1 MAIAA
6 AAALALAGCGS
17 GSTTSGAVV
26 AAAVPVRPSRR
37 RAAPGITATTVTV
50 GGHFPLTGPAAPGY
64 SEIPR
69 AIDAYFQHVNAN
81 GGVNGRK
88 LKMIIRDDGYNPVN
102 TVKVTKQLV
111 LQDKV
116 FAILGGLGT
125 PTHTK
130 VVDYLNAAKVP
141 DIFVSS
147 GCRCWDEPGE
157 APVHVRLAAGL
168 PDRGQDPRRS
178 TSPRTSRARRSPTS
192 SRTTTSAPTASTG
205 WTCTCPRTQVVT
217 RQTYE
222 PGNTDIGPQM
232 AKIKAS
238 GAEVVA
244 SFSIP
249 AYTALRLLAGV
260 KLDFHPQMVVS
271 NVGADPT
278 TLTGLLKAFSK
289 GEAGASLIDGIVTD
303 GYLPPPGDTSN
314 SWIALFEQDPRP
326 VHPEAAEGRQRALR
340 DGDGLHVR
348 RRAHQGGP
356 NPSRQDLVDTLEKG
370 GLKGPG
376 LVPFRF
382 SAESHAG
389 FTGVADRARSTAAS
403 SSPRASRPPPTT
415 ARARSP
421 STRRP
426 SPKRPQRRPRRPVTP
441 DRPRW
446 QWSSRSTPSRSPR
459 AAARS
464 SRRASPSAPPR
475 STECR
480 ASAASSCCAP
490 SRARA
495 RYFVVTHWDS
505 DEDFQNW
512 VKSAAF
518 TRGHAQARADN
529 TGTVAHGS
537 AVLEFEVVDL
547 SAPPA

>member
-1 MAIAA
+1 MKWLAA
-6 AAALALAGCGS
+6 VAALSLALAGCGS
-17 GSTTSGAVV
+17 GDDEGGGGASGAKPK
-26 AAAVPVRPSRR
+26 AS
-37 RAAPGITATTVTV
+37 APGITATTVTV

-81 GGVNGRK
+81 GGVHGRK

-130 VVDYLNAAKVP
+130 VIDYLNAAKVP
-141 DIFVSS
+141 DVFVSS
-147 GCRCWDEPGE
+147 GCRCWDDVAKHPYTFGWQPDYLVEGKILGQYIAE
-157 APVHVRLAAGL
+157 HFKGKKVAYFLQNDDFGADGAAGL
-168 PDRGQDPRRS
+168 DMYVPK
-178 TSPRTSRARRSPTS
+178 A
-192 SRTTTSAPTASTG
+192 
-205 WTCTCPRTQVVT
+205 QVVT

-249 AYTALRLLAGV
+249 AYTALQLLAGV
-260 KLDFHPQMVVS
+260 KLDFHPQLVVS

-278 TLTGLLKAFSK
+278 TLTGLLKSFSK
-289 GEAGASLIDGIVTD
+289 GAAGASLIEGIVTD

-314 SWIALFEQDPRP
+314 SWIALFDGIHDKYIPKLP
-326 VHPEAAEGRQRALR
+326 KDGNVLYGMALAYTFV
-340 DGDGLHVR
+340 DALTQ
-348 RRAHQGGP
+348 AGP

-389 FTGVADRARSTAAS
+389 VTGVQVGRIVEGMFKPDG
-403 SSPRASRPPPTT
+403 SPA
-415 ARARSP
+415 
-421 STRRP
+421 
-426 SPKRPQRRPRRPVTP
+426 VT
-441 DRPRW
+441 DDGRGEI
-446 QWSSRSTPSRSPR
+446 
-459 AAARS
+459 
-464 SRRASPSAPPR
+464 
-475 STECR
+475 TE
-480 ASAASSCCAP
+480 
-490 SRARA
+490 
-495 RYFVVTHWDS
+495 H
-505 DEDFQNW
+505 
-512 VKSAAF
+512 
-518 TRGHAQARADN
+518 
-529 TGTVAHGS
+529 TGTQPDAPANGVP
-537 AVLEFEVVDL
+537 AVH
-547 SAPPA
+547 